1 MIVGQE
7 LTISLGKPVL
17 MTGFD
22 DGEARYCYPFTLG
35 ELDEIQAYLSII
47 DDKDYRKNVNDKAK
61 MQSIATLF
69 IRAFHLQEDEFQE
82 FMLSAIGVESYPLIM
97 SDIKRISGLESGSS
111 QNDDNDDNK
120 DVLDWD
126 VSFAVIA
133 SRTGYTYQDISNM
146 TLPQFNNVMEAIA
159 KDINWNQK
167 LATIGFVKEPDGYIT
182 DEEHPLYSNKKE
194 ATVVNG
200 KRVTTMKDIQNLI

>member
-7 LTISLGKPVL
+7 LSISLGKPIL

-47 DDKDYRKNVNDKAK
+47 DDKDYRKNVNDEAK

-69 IRAFHLQEDEFQE
+69 IRAFHLQEEEFQE

-97 SDIKRISGLESGSS
+97 SDIKRISGLEIDSS
-111 QNDDNDDNK
+111 KSDNDDNK

-126 VSFAVIA
+126 VSFAVVV
-133 SRTGYTYQDISNM
+133 SRTGYTYQDIGNM
-146 TLPQFNNVMEAIA
+146 TLPQFNNVMKAIA

-167 LATIGFVKEPDGYIT
+167 LATIGYVKEPDNYIT
-182 DEEHPLYSNKKE
+182 DEEHPLYSDKKE
-194 ATVVNG
+194 TTIVNG

>member
-7 LTISLGKPVL
+7 LSISLGKPIL

-47 DDKDYRKNVNDKAK
+47 DDKDYRKNVNDEAK

-69 IRAFHLQEDEFQE
+69 IRAFHLQEEEFQE

-97 SDIKRISGLESGSS
+97 SDIKRISGLEIDSS
-111 QNDDNDDNK
+111 KSDNDDNK

-126 VSFAVIA
+126 VSFAVIV
-133 SRTGYTYQDISNM
+133 SRTGYTYQDIGNM
-146 TLPQFNNVMEAIA
+146 TLPQFNNVMKAIA

-167 LATIGFVKEPDGYIT
+167 LATIGYVKEPDNYIT
-182 DEEHPLYSNKKE
+182 DEEHPLYSDKKE
-194 ATVVNG
+194 TTIVNG

>member
-7 LTISLGKPVL
+7 LSISLGKPIL

-47 DDKDYRKNVNDKAK
+47 DDKDYRKNVNDEAK

-69 IRAFHLQEDEFQE
+69 IRAFHLQEEEFQE

-97 SDIKRISGLESGSS
+97 SDIKRISGLEIDSS
-111 QNDDNDDNK
+111 KSDNDDNK

-126 VSFAVIA
+126 VSFAVIV
-133 SRTGYTYQDISNM
+133 SRTGYTYQDIGNM
-146 TLPQFNNVMEAIA
+146 TLSQFNNVMKAIA

-167 LATIGFVKEPDGYIT
+167 LATIGYVKEPDNYIT
-182 DEEHPLYSNKKE
+182 DEEHPLYSDKKE
-194 ATVVNG
+194 TTIVNG

>member
-7 LTISLGKPVL
+7 LSISLGKPIL

-47 DDKDYRKNVNDKAK
+47 DDNDYRKNVNDEAK

-69 IRAFHLQEDEFQE
+69 IRAFHLQEEEFQE

-97 SDIKRISGLESGSS
+97 SDIKRISGLEIDSS
-111 QNDDNDDNK
+111 KNDNDDNK

-126 VSFAVIA
+126 VSFAVIV
-133 SRTGYTYQDISNM
+133 SRTGYTYQDIGNM
-146 TLPQFNNVMEAIA
+146 TLPQFNNVMKAIA

-167 LATIGFVKEPDGYIT
+167 LATIGYVKEPDNYIT
-182 DEEHPLYSNKKE
+182 DEEHPLYSDKKE
-194 ATVVNG
+194 TTIVNG

>member
-7 LTISLGKPVL
+7 LSISLGKPIL

-47 DDKDYRKNVNDKAK
+47 DDKDYRKNVNDEGK

-69 IRAFHLQEDEFQE
+69 IRAFHLQEEEFQE

-97 SDIKRISGLESGSS
+97 SDIKRISGLEIDSS
-111 QNDDNDDNK
+111 KSDNDDNK

-126 VSFAVIA
+126 VSFAVIV
-133 SRTGYTYQDISNM
+133 SRTGYTYQDIGNM
-146 TLPQFNNVMEAIA
+146 TLPQFNNVMKAIA

-167 LATIGFVKEPDGYIT
+167 LATIGYVKEPDNYIT
-182 DEEHPLYSNKKE
+182 DEEHPLYSDKKE
-194 ATVVNG
+194 TTIVNG

>member
-7 LTISLGKPVL
+7 LSISLGKPIL

-47 DDKDYRKNVNDKAK
+47 DDKDYRKNVNDEAK

-69 IRAFHLQEDEFQE
+69 IRAFHLQEEEFQE

-97 SDIKRISGLESGSS
+97 SDIKRISGLEIDSS
-111 QNDDNDDNK
+111 KNDNDDNK

-126 VSFAVIA
+126 VSFAVIV
-133 SRTGYTYQDISNM
+133 SRTGYTYQDIGNM
-146 TLPQFNNVMEAIA
+146 TLLQFNNVMKAIA

-167 LATIGFVKEPDGYIT
+167 LATIGYVKEPDNYIT
-182 DEEHPLYSNKKE
+182 DEEHPLYSDKKE
-194 ATVVNG
+194 TTIVNG

>member
-7 LTISLGKPVL
+7 LSISLGKPIL

-47 DDKDYRKNVNDKAK
+47 DDKDYRKNVNDEAK

-69 IRAFHLQEDEFQE
+69 IRAFHLQEEEFQE

-97 SDIKRISGLESGSS
+97 SDIKKISGLEIDSS
-111 QNDDNDDNK
+111 KSDNDDNK

-126 VSFAVIA
+126 VSFAVIV
-133 SRTGYTYQDISNM
+133 SRTGYTYQDIGNM
-146 TLPQFNNVMEAIA
+146 TLPQFNNVMKAIA

-167 LATIGFVKEPDGYIT
+167 LATIGYVKEPDNYIT
-182 DEEHPLYSNKKE
+182 DEEHPLYSDKKE
-194 ATVVNG
+194 TTIVNG

>member
-7 LTISLGKPVL
+7 LSISLGKPIL

-47 DDKDYRKNVNDKAK
+47 DDKDYRKNVNDEAK

-69 IRAFHLQEDEFQE
+69 IRAFHLQEEEFQE

-97 SDIKRISGLESGSS
+97 SDIKRISGLEIDSS
-111 QNDDNDDNK
+111 KSDNDDNK

-126 VSFAVIA
+126 VSFEVIV
-133 SRTGYTYQDISNM
+133 SRTGYTYQDIGNM
-146 TLPQFNNVMEAIA
+146 TLPQFNNVMKAIA

-167 LATIGFVKEPDGYIT
+167 LATIGYVKEPDNYIT
-182 DEEHPLYSNKKE
+182 DEEHPLYSDKKE
-194 ATVVNG
+194 TTIVNG

>member
-7 LTISLGKPVL
+7 LSISLGKPIL

-47 DDKDYRKNVNDKAK
+47 DDNDYRKNVNDEAK

-69 IRAFHLQEDEFQE
+69 IRAFHLKEEEFQE

-97 SDIKRISGLESGSS
+97 SDIKRISGLEIDSS
-111 QNDDNDDNK
+111 KNDNDDNK

-126 VSFAVIA
+126 VSFAVIV
-133 SRTGYTYQDISNM
+133 SRTGYTYQDIGNM
-146 TLPQFNNVMEAIA
+146 TLPQFNNVMKAIA

-167 LATIGFVKEPDGYIT
+167 LATIGYVKEPDNYIT
-182 DEEHPLYSNKKE
+182 DEEHPLYSDKKE
-194 ATVVNG
+194 TTIVNG